1 MRGMTVVD
9 WFGLSQQQPNVEIIQ
24 KVNWERLI
32 ESMKSI
38 IAWKFI
44 VKQQDSGAVIP
55 KKSVLKFFITNDVSR
70 ELLRKIIIFFSQESH
85 LK

>member
-38 IAWKFI
+38 IA
-44 VKQQDSGAVIP
+44 
-55 KKSVLKFFITNDVSR
+55 
-70 ELLRKIIIFFSQESH
+70 
-85 LK
+85 